1 MTAFTEERRPCVSRA
16 DAPGDDVAQGHAGE
30 MELLARLLCVDI
42 SLLSPEGEVI
52 RWYPQDRSRVCAR
65 DAGQGPCECCR
76 RTGTAAAGS
85 KAAVAERCRS
95 GAWCAAGCV
104 LDRGRVLAVITSCGY
119 RSREEALEWSRYWSR
134 RQEESIGAQRSRE
147 GLEHTVKELLHCYE
161 ELNLLYDLA
170 EALHGK
176 LDRNEVAGIA
186 VGTIAEGLEVE
197 KAALFSCAG
206 PGEPLELV
214 AGIGCG
220 EDATSETTVEE
231 IRAAADE
238 AASTAKP
245 VMHGCGESGW
255 GHLLAIPMKVRE
267 KVTGAIAVADARSGR
282 GFGSGEQ
289 KILQT
294 AACHVT
300 AVLEDSQLYSQ
311 VKNFSRDLERRVEE
325 AMAELVSTRDQLVKA
340 EKSALVGQLAVT
352 VNHEINNPLCV
363 ILATCQVLAR
373 DMEDAG
379 ESDIRDGLRQME
391 DSARAI
397 AWKVKRLTD
406 IVEPVVRDY
415 VAGVKMIDIDS
426 SIRR

>member
-1 MTAFTEERRPCVSRA
+1 MTAFTEERESCASRA
-16 DAPGDDVAQGHAGE
+16 DVSGALVQQGDGGE
-30 MELLARLLCVDI
+30 LELLARLLRVDMAI
-42 SLLSPEGEVI
+42 FSPEGEVTA
-52 RWYPQDRSRVCAR
+52 WYPRARSRACGR
-65 DAGQGPCECCR
+65 DAGQVPCECCLGAGTDAADS
-76 RTGTAAAGS
+76 RTT
-85 KAAVAERCRS
+85 VAEHCRS

-104 LDRGRVLAVITSCGY
+104 LDRGRVAAVITSCGY
-119 RSREEALEWSRYWSR
+119 ENREEALEWSRYWSR
-134 RQEESIGAQRSRE
+134 RQEESIGGQRSRDT
-147 GLEHTVKELLHCYE
+147 LEHMVKELLHCFE

-170 EALHGK
+170 EALPGK

-186 VGTIAEGLEVE
+186 VGTISEGLEVE

-220 EDATSETTVEE
+220 EDATGGTTVEE

-238 AASTAKP
+238 ATGTAKP
-245 VMHGCGESGW
+245 VMHGCGDSAT
-255 GHLLAIPMKVRE
+255 GHLLVVPMKARE
-267 KVTGAIAVADARSGR
+267 KVTGAIAVADTRSGR

-294 AACHVT
+294 VACLVT

-325 AMAELVSTRDQLVKA
+325 ATAELVSTRDQLVKA

-373 DMEDAG
+373 ELDTPAD
-379 ESDIRDGLRQME
+379 SDIRDGLRQME
-391 DSARAI
+391 DSARMI
-397 AWKVKRLTD
+397 AWKVKRLTE

-415 VAGVKMIDIDS
+415 VAGVKMIDIDY
-426 SIRR
+426 SIRG